1 MFKSNIKIE
10 VVIISH
16 NKKITKKEKQY
27 ADDSIISTV
36 KYSAIKKAT
45 IWENKVHKAGKWLKI
60 DIEQQSLTN
69 ENKKLNHKHKHED
82 TAYW

>member
-1 MFKSNIKIE
+1 MFEQNIKIE

-45 IWENKVHKAGKWLKI
+45 I
-60 DIEQQSLTN
+60 
-69 ENKKLNHKHKHED
+69 
-82 TAYW
+82 